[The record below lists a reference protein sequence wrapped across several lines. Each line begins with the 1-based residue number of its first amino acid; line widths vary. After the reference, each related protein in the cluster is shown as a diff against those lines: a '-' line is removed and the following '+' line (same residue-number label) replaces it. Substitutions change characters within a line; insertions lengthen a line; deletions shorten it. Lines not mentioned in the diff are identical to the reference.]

1 VPHYR
6 WLSNSHRTVL
16 DAHRRSSH
24 HSAAVSRVRRSLAT
38 RLHPVAR
45 LGAGVG
51 ASALALAAIGGAI
64 GAPLLI
70 APFAATASIKHAMP
84 ESPMAAPRSVVGGH
98 LLGALVGVAVGTL
111 LGEAAL
117 AMAFAATAAAMLM
130 MSLQILH
137 PPAIATT
144 LIALQQHGDHWLPVQ
159 VALAGAAT
167 LILAAIVLSPLLH
180 GRPYP
185 VRW

>member
-1 VPHYR
+1 LDIDR
-6 WLSNSHRTVL
+6 SASHDFAVL
-16 DAHRRSSH
+16 RRV
-24 HSAAVSRVRRSLAT
+24 ASLLGQ
-38 RLHPVAR
+38 LHPVAR

-51 ASALALAAIGGAI
+51 ASSLALAGIGSTL

-70 APFAATASIKHAMP
+70 APFAATAAIKHAAP
-84 ESPMAAPRSVVGGH
+84 DSPLAAPRSVVGGH
-98 LLGALVGVAVGTL
+98 LLGALVGVAIGAL

-117 AMAFAATAAAMLM
+117 TLAFAATAASMLM
-130 MSLQILH
+130 MALGILH

-144 LIALQQHGDHWLPVQ
+144 LIALQQHGNHWFPLQ
-159 VALAGAAT
+159 VAFTGAAT
-167 LILAAIVLSPLLH
+167 LIFASVLLSPVLH

>member
-1 VPHYR
+1 M
-6 WLSNSHRTVL
+6 
-16 DAHRRSSH
+16 A
-24 HSAAVSRVRRSLAT
+24 
-38 RLHPVAR
+38 RLHRSIPSHLPPVAR

-70 APFAATASIKHAMP
+70 APFAATASIKHAAP
-84 ESPMAAPRSVVGGH
+84 DSPMAAPRSVVGGH
-98 LLGALVGVAVGTL
+98 LLGALLGVAVGAL

-117 AMAFAATAAAMLM
+117 AMAFAATAASMLM
-130 MSLQILH
+130 MGLRILH

-144 LIALQQHGDHWLPVQ
+144 LIALQQHGDHWFPIQ

-167 LILAAIVLSPLLH
+167 LVLAAVLLSPLLH

>member
-1 VPHYR
+1 LDIDR
-6 WLSNSHRTVL
+6 TLSHDSAVL
-16 DAHRRSSH
+16 RRC
-24 HSAAVSRVRRSLAT
+24 SRLLSQ
-38 RLHPVAR
+38 LHPVAR

-51 ASALALAAIGGAI
+51 ASALALAAIGSAL

-70 APFAATASIKHAMP
+70 APFAASASIKHAAP
-84 ESPMAAPRSVVGGH
+84 DSPMAAPRSVVGGH
-98 LLGALVGVAVGTL
+98 LLGAFVGVAIGAV

-117 AMAFAATAAAMLM
+117 TLAFAATAASMLM
-130 MSLQILH
+130 MALRILH

-144 LIALQQHGDHWLPVQ
+144 LIALQQHGNHWFPLQ
-159 VALAGAAT
+159 VAFAGAAT
-167 LILAAIVLSPLLH
+167 LILAAVLLSPVLH

>member
-1 VPHYR
+1 M
-6 WLSNSHRTVL
+6 SHL
-16 DAHRRSSH
+16 
-24 HSAAVSRVRRSLAT
+24 RRSLAAHF
-38 RLHPVAR
+38 LPVAR

-70 APFAATASIKHAMP
+70 APFAATASIKHAAP
-84 ESPMAAPRSVVGGH
+84 DSPMAAPRNVVGGH
-98 LLGALVGVAVGTL
+98 LLGALVGVAVGAL
-111 LGEAAL
+111 LGEAVM
-117 AMAFAATAAAMLM
+117 AMAFAATAASMLM
-130 MSLQILH
+130 MSLRILH

-144 LIALQQHGDHWLPVQ
+144 LIALQQHGHPWFPVQ